1 MRRIFI
7 ASCAL
12 VAALALGGAGQPA
25 PRAPHPSYSDAQ
37 KADLD
42 RVSGALNAIHTLKS
56 GFLQIGPQGQ
66 VAEGEFYLEKPGKVR
81 FAYSP
86 PSPVLIVAT
95 KGTVYVKNAKLNTID
110 RYDLSDTPLGLI
122 LDNDVDLKTNP
133 AVIGVDNRDGAIVVQ
148 ARTSRNRNRSNITL
162 VFDAAS
168 MELRQWTVKDN
179 QGGITTVALRQ
190 PQPGATLDDSLFA
203 VPVKTAAIKPAQSRN

>member
-1 MRRIFI
+1 MRRVALAF
-7 ASCAL
+7 CAFAA
-12 VAALALGGAGQPA
+12 AALLGGAGQPA
-25 PRAPHPSYSDAQ
+25 PRAPHPTYSDSQ

-42 RVSGALNAIHTLKS
+42 RISAALNAIHTLKS

-86 PSPVLIVAT
+86 PSPILIVAT
-95 KGTVYVKNAKLNTID
+95 GGTVYVKNAKLNTID

-122 LDNDVDLKTNP
+122 LDNDMDLKTNP
-133 AVIGVDNRDGAIVVQ
+133 AVVGVDDRDGAIVVR

-168 MELRQWTVKDN
+168 MELRQWTVTDN
-179 QGGITTVALRQ
+179 QGGVTTVALRQ
-190 PQPGATLDDSLFA
+190 PEPGATLDESLFA
-203 VPVKTAAIKPAQSRN
+203 VPVKAAAVKRAQNRN